1 LLLVAV
7 AAGWLLYAHRG
18 GERELAW
25 RDVSKTLGSPR
36 FPKRKFRVHRNGDE
50 TVLIALG
57 PRSSTGYDLRIL
69 RVIERRRSIVV
80 VARERTPGLGERV
93 EPRMTFPYRMIE
105 FRRSDKPVRLELEGR
120 P

>member
-1 LLLVAV
+1 MLLVVA
-7 AAGWLLYAHRG
+7 AAGWLIYAKGG

-25 RDVSKTLGSPR
+25 RDASATLGSPR
-36 FPKRKFRVHRNGDE
+36 FPKRKLEVHRDHDE

-93 EPRMTFPYRMIE
+93 EPRVTFPYRLIE
-105 FRRSDKPVRLELEGR
+105 FRRSDKPVRLRLEGR